1 MKSTKTRNRVG
12 INLLLQ
18 VINLLHQSNCGGGY
32 KNIFI
37 ITDHFQGDSKSTF
50 TQRGWGLLN
59 NKQKQRRRGGANS
72 QTFVLKT
79 INNR

>member
-37 ITDHFQGDSKSTF
+37 ITDHFQEDSKSTF

-59 NKQKQRRRGGANS
+59 NKQKQRRREGGLI
-72 QTFVLKT
+72 LK
-79 INNR
+79 RSF